1 MKRSHYATELG
12 LEHVGKS
19 VVLKGWVNTRRD
31 HGGLIFVDLRDRS
44 GIIQIVFN
52 PELNEPAF
60 HLAEIIR
67 SEYVIEIT
75 GEVKQRSAE
84 TVNPNLL
91 TGKIEVHV
99 AEMNVLNEAKTPPFY
114 IEDDLNVDEML
125 RMKYRYLDLRRPEMQ
140 KNLYLR
146 HKVLKLIR
154 DYLDA
159 RGFWEIETPML
170 GRSTPEGARDY
181 LVPSRLHAG
190 EFYALPQ
197 SPQQYKQMLMVAGV
211 EKYFQIARCFR
222 DEDLRADRQPEFTQL
237 DMEMSFTEEEDI
249 YSLVEEMIALI
260 FKEGIGVEV
269 KTPFPRIDYQEAML
283 KYGSDKPELRFG
295 MEIVDISSIVANA
308 GFKVFKQAI
317 SSGGVV
323 RALNARGCGSF
334 PRREIDQLGE
344 LAVASGAKGMAW
356 INVTDKELKSPIT
369 KFLTQE
375 EIDQI
380 LAAVQAKPGDL
391 LLFAADNEAV
401 ASKVLGILRLEIGK
415 RLRLMD
421 PEHLV
426 FTWVQGFPLLEY
438 DDEEKRYVAVHH
450 PFTAPVEEDVA
461 AMEADPAHIRSRA
474 YDLVLNGVEL
484 GGGSIRIHQRSLQEK
499 MFALLGITGEEAQDK
514 FGFMLNAFEYG
525 TPPHGGIAF
534 GIDRLIMLMA
544 RRESIRDVIAFPK
557 TQSAMCMMTE
567 APSTVSNKQLR
578 ELSLKIRE

>member
-170 GRSTPEGARDY
+170 GRSTPEKF
-181 LVPSRLHAG
+181 V
-190 EFYALPQ
+190 
-197 SPQQYKQMLMVAGV
+197 
-211 EKYFQIARCFR
+211 
-222 DEDLRADRQPEFTQL
+222 DRK
-237 DMEMSFTEEEDI
+237 S
-249 YSLVEEMIALI
+249 
-260 FKEGIGVEV
+260 
-269 KTPFPRIDYQEAML
+269 
-283 KYGSDKPELRFG
+283 
-295 MEIVDISSIVANA
+295 
-308 GFKVFKQAI
+308 
-317 SSGGVV
+317 VV
-323 RALNARGCGSF
+323 
-334 PRREIDQLGE
+334 
-344 LAVASGAKGMAW
+344 
-356 INVTDKELKSPIT
+356 
-369 KFLTQE
+369 
-375 EIDQI
+375 
-380 LAAVQAKPGDL
+380 
-391 LLFAADNEAV
+391 
-401 ASKVLGILRLEIGK
+401 
-415 RLRLMD
+415 
-421 PEHLV
+421 
-426 FTWVQGFPLLEY
+426 
-438 DDEEKRYVAVHH
+438 
-450 PFTAPVEEDVA
+450 
-461 AMEADPAHIRSRA
+461 
-474 YDLVLNGVEL
+474 
-484 GGGSIRIHQRSLQEK
+484 
-499 MFALLGITGEEAQDK
+499 
-514 FGFMLNAFEYG
+514 
-525 TPPHGGIAF
+525 
-534 GIDRLIMLMA
+534 
-544 RRESIRDVIAFPK
+544 
-557 TQSAMCMMTE
+557 
-567 APSTVSNKQLR
+567 
-578 ELSLKIRE
+578 

>member
-91 TGKIEVHV
+91 TGKIEVYV

-334 PRREIDQLGE
+334 PRREID
-344 LAVASGAKGMAW
+344 A
-356 INVTDKELKSPIT
+356 
-369 KFLTQE
+369 
-375 EIDQI
+375 DQI
-380 LAAVQAKPGDL
+380 GR
-391 LLFAADNEAV
+391 
-401 ASKVLGILRLEIGK
+401 ASC
-415 RLRLMD
+415 
-421 PEHLV
+421 
-426 FTWVQGFPLLEY
+426 
-438 DDEEKRYVAVHH
+438 
-450 PFTAPVEEDVA
+450 
-461 AMEADPAHIRSRA
+461 
-474 YDLVLNGVEL
+474 
-484 GGGSIRIHQRSLQEK
+484 
-499 MFALLGITGEEAQDK
+499 
-514 FGFMLNAFEYG
+514 
-525 TPPHGGIAF
+525 
-534 GIDRLIMLMA
+534 
-544 RRESIRDVIAFPK
+544 RERV
-557 TQSAMCMMTE
+557 
-567 APSTVSNKQLR
+567 
-578 ELSLKIRE
+578 